1 MPSAPSKGLPPG
13 YGPQWAGPRVVL
25 PRQLPQVPRVVLPSQ
40 ARVVPPPGTPPA
52 FPPPP
57 GTPPS
62 SSSGGVPTSKLWRT
76 VNDIVDELVPPTGA
90 ADELEAA
97 EETARGLE
105 EFDDFFEEVLMPPVK
120 VEPTVLGVLGVSQ
133 PSRQIALGRG
143 DALGQRNRD
152 RLRDVGFI
160 ETIVTEPKLE
170 AKEEEWASLNPIVFM
185 APSAKPAPPVRIK
198 SELNE
203 APAKFAKRLR
213 AVKEEVAEEAAS
225 SSSSHMATAVGIDP

>member
-105 EFDDFFEEVLMPPVK
+105 EFDDFFEQVLAPQVK
-120 VEPTVLGVLGVSQ
+120 VEPKV
-133 PSRQIALGRG
+133 
-143 DALGQRNRD
+143 
-152 RLRDVGFI
+152 
-160 ETIVTEPKLE
+160 E

-198 SELNE
+198 AELNE